1 MEGNKRVSIID
12 VAKKAGVSIA
22 TVSRVINRN
31 GGYSKETEERVRKTI
46 EECGFTP
53 NVNAIGLRTNRS
65 NSIGVIVPD
74 ITNEFFARII
84 RELDASL
91 LSRRYSLLVCN
102 SNEDYMLEN
111 MHIKGLAEKYVDGII
126 YISGQNEIKKMNE
139 IKNLPIVY
147 IDRAPKN
154 AEVLILSDN
163 ETGGYL
169 AGRELIQKGCRRILF
184 LRDIRFA
191 STVRSRKEGFVR
203 ALQEKGMAFNE
214 ELEMSCFP
222 EYAEARVVM
231 ERLLK
236 EKGCFF
242 DGIFATNDMMA
253 LACVNV
259 LTENQIK
266 VPGQVK
272 VVGFDNISLTQFT
285 SPQITTIAQD
295 TKELALHAADTILK
309 MIEDEEIKQ
318 KRTIIPVR
326 LVVRE
331 TT

>member
-309 MIEDEEIKQ
+309 MIEDEEINEK
-318 KRTIIPVR
+318 KTIIPVR

>member
-147 IDRAPKN
+147 IDRAPKT

-184 LRDIRFA
+184 LRVIRFA

-295 TKELALHAADTILK
+295 TKELALHAAHTTLK
-309 MIEDEEIKQ
+309 MIEDEEIKE
-318 KRTIIPVR
+318 KKTIIPVR

>member
-253 LACVNV
+253 LACINV
-259 LTENQIK
+259 LMEAGIK
-266 VPGQVK
+266 IPDQVK
-272 VVGFDNISLTQFT
+272 VVGYDNVSVTRFT
-285 SPQITTIAQD
+285 SPQITTITQD
-295 TKELALHAADTILK
+295 TRQMAIAAGRTILR
-309 MIEDEEIKQ
+309 MIQKKEISE

-326 LVVRE
+326 LEVRG

>member
-1 MEGNKRVSIID
+1 MDDNAKLSIVD
-12 VAKKAGVSIA
+12 VAKRAGVSTA
-22 TVSRVINRN
+22 TVSRVINHN
-31 GGYSKETEERVRKTI
+31 GGYSRETEEKVRRTI

-53 NVNAIGLRTNRS
+53 NANAIGLRTNKSRC
-65 NSIGVIVPD
+65 IGVIVPD
-74 ITNEFFARII
+74 VTNKFFAKII
-84 RELDASL
+84 QELDFYL
-91 LSRRYSLLVCN
+91 LKHGYSLLICN

-111 MHIKGLAEKYVDGII
+111 MHIKGLAEKHVDGII

-253 LACVNV
+253 LACINV
-259 LTENQIK
+259 LMEAGIK
-266 VPGQVK
+266 IPDQVK
-272 VVGFDNISLTQFT
+272 VVGYDNVSVTRFT
-285 SPQITTIAQD
+285 SPQITTITQD
-295 TKELALHAADTILK
+295 TRQMAIAAGRTILR
-309 MIEDEEIKQ
+309 MIQQKEISE

-326 LVVRE
+326 LEVRG

>member
-91 LSRRYSLLVCN
+91 LSRRYSLLVCT

-222 EYAEARVVM
+222 EYAEARGVM

-309 MIEDEEIKQ
+309 MIEDEEIKE
-318 KRTIIPVR
+318 KKTIIPVR

>member
-102 SNEDYMLEN
+102 STEDYMLEN

-309 MIEDEEIKQ
+309 MIEDEEIKE
-318 KRTIIPVR
+318 KKTIIPVR

>member
-31 GGYSKETEERVRKTI
+31 GGYSKETEERVRRTI

-84 RELDASL
+84 RELDAFL

-111 MHIKGLAEKYVDGII
+111 MHIKGLAEKHVDGII
-126 YISGQNEIKKMNE
+126 YISGQNENTKMNE
-139 IKNLPIVY
+139 IKGLPIVY

-184 LRDIRFA
+184 LRDIRYA

-203 ALQEKGMAFNE
+203 ALQEKGMAFSE

-222 EYAEARVVM
+222 EYAEARVVL

-285 SPQITTIAQD
+285 SPQITTVAQD
-295 TKELALHAADTILK
+295 TKELAIHAADTILK